1 MTNAVLV
8 NLATLGPIGRLRP
21 APGTWGSAAGVI
33 TGIGI
38 LSIGPFLLEAAII
51 IVSLLGVVAANAY
64 ERVSGKKDASEVIID
79 EVAGQW
85 IVLLVIPMEPLWIVA
100 AFLVF
105 RFLDITKIGPIGM
118 AEKWPGG
125 IGVMADDIIAGVIGA
140 VGLWGLQLLISPV

>member
-140 VGLWGLQLLISPV
+140 AGLWGLQLLISPV

>member
-1 MTNAVLV
+1 MTNSMLV

-64 ERVSGKKDASEVIID
+64 ERVSGKKDASDVIID

-85 IVLLVIPMEPLWIVA
+85 IVLLVIPMEPLWIIA

-140 VGLWGLQLLISPV
+140 AGLWGLQLVISPV

>member
-1 MTNAVLV
+1 MTNSMLV

-64 ERVSGKKDASEVIID
+64 ERVSGKKDASDVIID

-85 IVLLVIPMEPLWIVA
+85 IVLLVIPMEPLWIIA

-140 VGLWGLQLLISPV
+140 AGLWGLQLLIIPV